1 MKSGSRASRL
11 YVAAVIVLSLL
22 ALTRQL
28 LHWRYGTPDITI
40 VSVAA
45 LAATPFAVR
54 YQVTISESQ
63 PDLRLGL
70 LPALLFSAD
79 PALDSTILPIWAV
92 LVALGYWLAPQP
104 GRNVRLLTAFQIIS
118 GSALLAVSRHI
129 DFGFRPYDRTF
140 LALMTYFAVLAL
152 LESLRRFFA
161 EAPGARRLRLRW
173 AWCLLIALGIF
184 YASAAIAVLRRVD
197 NGGGVPLGASIFIL
211 MLGALALSAGLILRN
226 RELARSLNSLA
237 AGAVAMPWGRDQID
251 TNLRRW
257 MTLGLRA
264 RHVSTASAAQSD
276 GAGLSAVLTDGH
288 VVAASRDRGDL
299 PFSAIERETFDALAS
314 MASVSL
320 HWADQHEHLIRQAT
334 TDPLTRLA
342 TYSFFRDRLDALN
355 VERDSGEV
363 LGLIIIDLDGFKA
376 VNEAFGHV
384 DGDRIIREIGTR
396 LRVFDGPG
404 LVTRYAGDEFAIA
417 LRHVQDLAGLQLAA
431 DRIVRLVGEP
441 IRLNTGVAHV
451 QTSLGLALSAKVEAS
466 VDDWVREADRQ
477 MYRRKRSLHANDMG
491 PEIDLD
497 NAVRRAIIDKRVSSA
512 FQPIVDLQAGRIV
525 MLEALVRVTDPD
537 LGPIAPE
544 TLVSIAMRLN
554 LLDEVTRQLAV
565 QTFETM
571 AAAARTGIKFDGV
584 TINLEIVQLDAWSPL
599 LDELVAL
606 ADTNTAELILEI
618 SERSLIAWDE
628 GRRRVV
634 ERLQA
639 AGIALAIDDFGSG
652 YSSLGALHAAPASR
666 VKIDKSMID
675 DIGFPR
681 QQMVLAGMLSLL
693 DELRFE
699 VIVEGVE
706 TIEAARILRAM
717 GARWGQGRLFGMP
730 LSQDQLL
737 QRLAA
742 HGDASTVGPEL
753 KGASG

>member
-11 YVAAVIVLSLL
+11 YAAAVIVLSLL

-28 LHWRYGTPDITI
+28 LHWRYGAPDITI
-40 VSVAA
+40 VSLAA

-54 YQVTISESQ
+54 YQVTISESR

-79 PALDSTILPIWAV
+79 PALNSTILPIWAV
-92 LVALGYWLAPQP
+92 LVAVGYWLVPRA
-104 GRNVRLLTAFQIIS
+104 GIDFRLLTAFQIVS

-152 LESLRRFFA
+152 LESLRRFIA

-173 AWCLLIALGIF
+173 AWCLLAVLGIF
-184 YASAAIAVLRRVD
+184 YASAAIAVLRSIDSGRM
-197 NGGGVPLGASIFIL
+197 VPLGTSVFVL
-211 MLGALALSAGLILRN
+211 MLGALALSAGLTLRN
-226 RELARSLNSLA
+226 RELARSINSLA

-251 TNLRRW
+251 MNLRRW

-264 RHVSTASAAQSD
+264 RHVSTTASAVESD
-276 GAGLSAVLTDGH
+276 GTGLSAVLADGH

-299 PFSAIERETFDALAS
+299 PFSAIERGTFDALAS

-320 HWADQHEHLIRQAT
+320 HWADQREHLVRQAT
-334 TDPLTRLA
+334 TDPLTRLD

-355 VERDSGEV
+355 VERDSGEM
-363 LGLIIIDLDGFKA
+363 LGLIFIDLDGFKA

-431 DRIVRLVGEP
+431 ERIFRLVGEP
-441 IRLNTGVAHV
+441 IRLDSGVAHV
-451 QTSLGLALSAKVEAS
+451 QTSLGLALSANVEAS

-477 MYRRKRSLHANDMG
+477 MYRRKRSLYANDAG
-491 PEIDLD
+491 SEIDLD
-497 NAVRRAIIDKRVSSA
+497 NVVRRAIVDERVSSA
-512 FQPIVDLQAGRIV
+512 FQPVVDLQAGRIV

-565 QTFETM
+565 QTFETV
-571 AAAARTGIKFDGV
+571 AAAAQIGVKFDGV
-584 TINLEIVQLDAWSPL
+584 SINVEIAQLDAWSPL
-599 LDELVAL
+599 LDHLVAL
-606 ADTNTAELILEI
+606 ANNNTTELILEI
-618 SERSLIAWDE
+618 SERSFIAWDE

-706 TIEAARILRAM
+706 TIEAARILREM

-737 QRLAA
+737 QRLVA
-742 HGDASTVGPEL
+742 HGDASTLGPEM
-753 KGASG
+753 KGA